1 MLQEIK
7 FPESLKV
14 NIQYESE
21 LAPFTTFKLG
31 GKAKGI
37 IHCALPQQLQNVIV
51 HLNKEN
57 VDFIVIGGGSNIV
70 VSDAG
75 VNCFVIRY
83 FSETPFVERQGD
95 DVIVF
100 GSTKIDDLVKF
111 SIDQGLGDLSF
122 ASGIPGT
129 VGGAIY
135 GNAGAFG
142 QQISG
147 HLKSVSLITRSG
159 ELKEVDSK
167 DLYFKYRDSNLKRS
181 QDIILSARFE
191 LLPSDRDVLTGQRV
205 KVLGERSKKHPDW
218 KKERCAGSF
227 FKNIDCGDSEKK
239 RKSAGCFLDEIGA
252 KDLRV
257 NSAYVFEKH
266 ANIIMVDDNAKSQD
280 IFDLSVKM
288 AVLVKD
294 KFDLQLEREV
304 RFVGDF
310 SGKPKEINNIV
321 W

>member
-1 MLQEIK
+1 MDEIK
-7 FPESLKV
+7 FPENLKV
-14 NIQYESE
+14 NIKYGSE

-31 GKAKGI
+31 GRSRGV
-37 IHCALPQQLQNVIV
+37 IHCALLQQLQNVVI

-57 VDFIVIGGGSNIV
+57 ADFIVIGGGSNIV
-70 VSDAG
+70 VSDSG

-83 FSETPFVERQGD
+83 FSETPFIERQD
-95 DVIVF
+95 NDVIVY
-100 GSTKIDDLVKF
+100 GSTKLDDLVNF

-142 QQISG
+142 EQISDQ
-147 HLKSVSLITRSG
+147 LRSVCLITKSG
-159 ELKEVDSK
+159 ELKEVDAQELS
-167 DLYFKYRDSNLKRS
+167 FHYRDSILKRS
-181 QDIILSARFE
+181 QEIVLSARFS
-191 LLPSDRDVLTGQRV
+191 LFPSDKAVLTNQRM
-205 KVLGERSKKHPDW
+205 KILGERSKKHPDW
-218 KKERCAGSF
+218 KKEHCAGSF
-227 FKNIDCGDSEKK
+227 FKNIDCGGPEQK
-239 RKSAGCFLDEIGA
+239 RKSAGLFLDEVGA

-266 ANIIMVDDNAKSQD
+266 ANIIMVDVNAKAQD
-280 IFDLSVKM
+280 VFDLSSKM
-288 AVLVKD
+288 ANLVKD

-310 SGKPKEINNIV
+310 FGKPEEISSIV